1 MYGKFFKCKYLS
13 LMYSNL
19 LVSKQQIWM
28 TISNDKQQV
37 CFSNYVRLYFG
48 NITLLYTLIGLYT
61 WSGTSNISFMFD
73 IAYCRFTW
81 RDCSTMLKLILC
93 LPTGSVLCWVRYCW
107 RPRSGMTRPCGM
119 WTTVRSWRTLQWRTC
134 KSGFIEHSC
143 CQGVK
148 MNIFFGGGG
157 VK

>member
-1 MYGKFFKCKYLS
+1 M
-13 LMYSNL
+13 
-19 LVSKQQIWM
+19 I
-28 TISNDKQQV
+28 NDKSVSQIISDYILAKLCV
-37 CFSNYVRLYFG
+37 
-48 NITLLYTLIGLYT
+48 YTYRYIYT
-61 WSGTSNISFMFD
+61 WSGTSYNSFMFD

-134 KSGFIEHSC
+134 KSGSIEHPY

-148 MNIFFGGGG
+148 MNIFLGSGGGG
-157 VK
+157 GLNSFAFCMSAFGSWYRCCLYQNYF

>member
-1 MYGKFFKCKYLS
+1 M
-13 LMYSNL
+13 
-19 LVSKQQIWM
+19 I
-28 TISNDKQQV
+28 NDKSVSQIISDYILAKLCV
-37 CFSNYVRLYFG
+37 
-48 NITLLYTLIGLYT
+48 YTYRYIYT
-61 WSGTSNISFMFD
+61 WSGTSYNSFMFD

-134 KSGFIEHSC
+134 KSGSIEHPY

-148 MNIFFGGGG
+148 TNIFLGKGGG
-157 VK
+157 VKSSAFCMSAFESWYRCCLYQNYF